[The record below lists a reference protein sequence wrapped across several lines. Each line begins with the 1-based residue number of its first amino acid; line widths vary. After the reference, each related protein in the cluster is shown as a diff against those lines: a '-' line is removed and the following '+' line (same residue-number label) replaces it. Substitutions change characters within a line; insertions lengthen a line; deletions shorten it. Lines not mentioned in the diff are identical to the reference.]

1 MAKFNITVDLD
12 WISEDGQI
20 DEIVKTEIIDSIV
33 NKFNK
38 SISEEI
44 IKKAEEEISKKIDSV
59 INEKVNEIT
68 EQLLNRRFD
77 LTDDWGDI
85 KRKNVTVIE
94 LLKEKLD
101 NFLSEKVDENGQT
114 NSYRANITRL
124 SYIINKNIDYTMKQK
139 VDEAAKEIKKGLEK
153 YIEDTL
159 KAQIGENVAKLI
171 GINKITSKLN
181 D

>member
-1 MAKFNITVDLD
+1 M
-12 WISEDGQI
+12 
-20 DEIVKTEIIDSIV
+20 
-33 NKFNK
+33 
-38 SISEEI
+38 
-44 IKKAEEEISKKIDSV
+44 
-59 INEKVNEIT
+59 
-68 EQLLNRRFD
+68 
-77 LTDDWGDI
+77 
-85 KRKNVTVIE
+85 
-94 LLKEKLD
+94 
-101 NFLSEKVDENGQT
+101 DENGQT